1 MGDEL
6 EGEVN
11 QSPIRF
17 SIFTRS
23 WDPVRGDFVPAA
35 LKASKGPDGKMR
47 LHGIASSTV
56 KDLHGDTMLATALED
71 MERAANQN
79 LTIFGNHSYDVPE
92 DVYGSVERAAMRPAG
107 AVDGNGDP
115 IHDLD
120 FDIVVNDKNDRAVK
134 TWEAIDNGTKLGLSI
149 GAMIPEGGAVRNKKT
164 GAYTIAHVELLETSV
179 VGIPANPRSWVQNA
193 VKSLLDTRTK
203 AAHTVPLGAP
213 ELTLDTE
220 QGTYQIKGNLA
231 DVGMISVKQADG
243 TEVGVGEADIPENA
257 VMVTRHAKCGAEIEG
272 AFPDGICSKCGEAD
286 LFESEWV
293 VRDAIPAATTET
305 SAEPEVVDAATC
317 PSCGQKGPNSSCNDK
332 WHDRADASI
341 EPEVTDAKVTLI
353 QIDTGDDSSGS
364 SSSEP
369 ADEED
374 DTVMDS
380 AEETVEAVKSVLT
393 GGLDAPIAGT
403 IQSLLDLTDGLIR
416 ELTASKTR
424 EKEALTAKAAAE
436 AERDAV
442 VRTAGGLIEQTNALI
457 QRLGDLRLGPKTLV
471 KEATDQ
477 MDDLRGVYSAAFLDM
492 LKSTPNEGAP
502 K

>member
-1 MGDEL
+1 
-6 EGEVN
+6 
-11 QSPIRF
+11 
-17 SIFTRS
+17 
-23 WDPVRGDFVPAA
+23 
-35 LKASKGPDGKMR
+35 
-47 LHGIASSTV
+47 
-56 KDLHGDTMLATALED
+56 
-71 MERAANQN
+71 
-79 LTIFGNHSYDVPE
+79 
-92 DVYGSVERAAMRPAG
+92 
-107 AVDGNGDP
+107 
-115 IHDLD
+115 
-120 FDIVVNDKNDRAVK
+120 
-134 TWEAIDNGTKLGLSI
+134 
-149 GAMIPEGGAVRNKKT
+149 MIPEGGAVRNKKS

-203 AAHTVPLGAP
+203 AAHTTTLGSP

-220 QGTYQIKGNLA
+220 SGTYRITGSLA
-231 DVGMISVKQADG
+231 DVSMISVKAADG
-243 TEVGVGEADIPENA
+243 TEMGVGEADIPENA

-272 AFPDGICSKCGEAD
+272 AFPDGICSKCGETD

-293 VRDAIPAATTET
+293 VRDATPAATTET
-305 SAEPEVVDAATC
+305 SAEPEVVEAATC
-317 PSCGQKGPNSSCNDK
+317 PTCGQSGPNTSCRDN
-332 WHDRADASI
+332 WHERAETSV

-369 ADEED
+369 AEPEDD

-380 AEETVEAVKSVLT
+380 AEETVEAVKTFLT

-416 ELTASKTR
+416 ELTVSKTR

-442 VRTAGGLIEQTNALI
+442 VRTAGDLITRTNALI
-457 QRLGDLRLGPKTLV
+457 QRLGDLRVGPKTLV
-471 KEATDQ
+471 RGAADEV
-477 MDDLRGVYSAAFLDM
+477 DDLRGIYSAAFLDM
-492 LKSTPNEGAP
+492 LKSNPNEGAP